1 MKFRTKLIIGFSV
14 IVFFI
19 SAILGIVY
27 YQFNSKHITEM
38 TRQNLEFYAEQL
50 TVNMDNMVE
59 SMKQVTDYI
68 VSDPDMLSAIQ
79 AMPRYHETGAAQER
93 KKQGEVITSGLS
105 LYYLNRDFY
114 RVLVFNEMGDVFS
127 STNTGSGI
135 IDRNRNISEISW
147 LSDAAAAKGKV
158 VLVPPH
164 EDRWGL
170 RGSEKVFS
178 LARKIQ
184 GGNFGYIEVQ
194 NEAEKLESVLYVPDA
209 NVKVIVYLPDGRIFY
224 ESEKFP
230 EQFTDYIFNMQEKFL
245 QTGTDKGDYRIAAVH
260 TSEKSAIR
268 AAVVQDSQG
277 MFADMKQVVLL
288 SAFLALGC
296 FVISEAVAVIIANK
310 LSRPIMQ
317 LRDQMENTG
326 IENLDMEPVIFNTD
340 DEMEALS
347 IAYQKLIRRLN
358 EAMVKEKRISLLQL
372 QAQFDTLQAQ
382 VNPHFIYNVLN
393 VISNRGIVDEDEEI
407 CEICGSLAAMLR
419 YSANNK
425 ERYATVKEEFAYLD
439 KYIYLL
445 KSRYEHRL
453 EVTVDYDLSIEGE
466 VLPKIV
472 IQQLVENSIQHGY
485 KNGKDIMKICVHGW
499 RDEQGWYIRVHDN
512 GDGIT
517 EQISLKLENKMENI
531 RRKIMRSQS
540 NIELEI
546 GGMGLANT
554 YARMFLMY
562 TDRVIFD
569 MKNCQDGFSITVGV
583 RNRREDDSVSG
594 NDCG

>member
-1 MKFRTKLIIGFSV
+1 M
-14 IVFFI
+14 
-19 SAILGIVY
+19 
-27 YQFNSKHITEM
+27 
-38 TRQNLEFYAEQL
+38 
-50 TVNMDNMVE
+50 
-59 SMKQVTDYI
+59 
-68 VSDPDMLSAIQ
+68 
-79 AMPRYHETGAAQER
+79 
-93 KKQGEVITSGLS
+93 
-105 LYYLNRDFY
+105 
-114 RVLVFNEMGDVFS
+114 
-127 STNTGSGI
+127 
-135 IDRNRNISEISW
+135 
-147 LSDAAAAKGKV
+147 
-158 VLVPPH
+158 
-164 EDRWGL
+164 
-170 RGSEKVFS
+170 
-178 LARKIQ
+178 
-184 GGNFGYIEVQ
+184 
-194 NEAEKLESVLYVPDA
+194 
-209 NVKVIVYLPDGRIFY
+209 
-224 ESEKFP
+224 
-230 EQFTDYIFNMQEKFL
+230 

-485 KNGKDIMKICVHGW
+485 KNGKDIMKICVQGW

>member
-14 IVFFI
+14 IIFFI

-27 YQFNSKHITEM
+27 YRFNSKHITEM
-38 TRQNLEFYAEQL
+38 TRQNLQFYAEQL

-68 VSDPDMLSAIQ
+68 VSDPDMLYAIQ
-79 AMPRYHETGAAQER
+79 AMPRYHETGKEEER
-93 KKQGEVITSGLS
+93 KKQGEVIISGLS

-127 STNTGSGI
+127 NTNNGLGI
-135 IDRNRNISEISW
+135 INRNRNISEISW

-158 VLVPPH
+158 VLVSPH

-170 RGSEKVFS
+170 RGSEEVFS
-178 LARKIQ
+178 LVRKIQ

-194 NEAEKLESVLYVPDA
+194 NEAEKLKSVLYVPDA
-209 NVKVIVYLPDGRIFY
+209 NVKVIVYLPDGKIFF
-224 ESEKFP
+224 ESEQFSEKFTNRV
-230 EQFTDYIFNMQEKFL
+230 FKMQEKFL
-245 QTGTDKGDYRIAAVH
+245 ETGTDKGNYRIAAVH
-260 TSEKSAIR
+260 TSEKSGIR

-277 MFADMKQVVLL
+277 MFSDMKQVVLL
-288 SAFLALGC
+288 SAMLALGC
-296 FVISEAVAVIIANK
+296 FMISEAVVVVIANK

-347 IAYQKLIRRLN
+347 IAYQKLLKRLN
-358 EAMVKEKRISLLQL
+358 EAMVKEKRSSLLQL

-425 ERYATVKEEFAYLD
+425 ERYATVKEEFTYLD

-453 EVTVDYDLSIEGE
+453 EVTVNCALSIEAE

-485 KNGKDIMKICVHGW
+485 KNGRNIMKIHVQGW

-512 GDGIT
+512 GEG
-517 EQISLKLENKMENI
+517 S
-531 RRKIMRSQS
+531 
-540 NIELEI
+540 
-546 GGMGLANT
+546 
-554 YARMFLMY
+554 
-562 TDRVIFD
+562 
-569 MKNCQDGFSITVGV
+569 
-583 RNRREDDSVSG
+583 RNRFYRD
-594 NDCG
+594 

>member
-14 IVFFI
+14 IIFFI

-27 YQFNSKHITEM
+27 YRFNSKHITEM
-38 TRQNLEFYAEQL
+38 TRQNLQFYAEQL

-68 VSDPDMLSAIQ
+68 VSDPDMLYAIQ
-79 AMPRYHETGAAQER
+79 AMPRYHETGKEQER
-93 KKQGEVITSGLS
+93 KKQGEVIISGLS

-127 STNTGSGI
+127 STNNGLGI
-135 IDRNRNISEISW
+135 INRNRNISEISW
-147 LSDAAAAKGKV
+147 LSDAAAKGKV
-158 VLVPPH
+158 VLVSPH

-170 RGSEKVFS
+170 RGSEEVFS
-178 LARKIQ
+178 LVRKIQ

-194 NEAEKLESVLYVPDA
+194 NEAEKLKSVLYVPDA
-209 NVKVIVYLPDGRIFY
+209 NVKVIVYLPDGKIFF
-224 ESEKFP
+224 ESEKFS
-230 EQFTDYIFNMQEKFL
+230 EKFTNRVFKMQEKFL
-245 QTGTDKGDYRIAAVH
+245 ETGTDKGNYRIAAVH
-260 TSEKSAIR
+260 TSEKSGIR

-277 MFADMKQVVLL
+277 MFSDMKQVVLL
-288 SAFLALGC
+288 SALLALGC
-296 FVISEAVAVIIANK
+296 FMISEVVVVVIANK

-347 IAYQKLIRRLN
+347 IAYQKLIKRLN
-358 EAMVKEKRISLLQL
+358 EAMVKEKRSSLLQL

-425 ERYATVKEEFAYLD
+425 ERYATVKEEFTYLD

-453 EVTVDYDLSIEGE
+453 EVTVNCALSIEAE

-485 KNGKDIMKICVHGW
+485 KNGRNIMKIHVQGW

-512 GDGIT
+512 GEGIT
-517 EQISLKLENKMENI
+517 EQILQGLEKKMENI
-531 RRKIMRSQS
+531 RRKIIRSQS

-562 TDRVIFD
+562 TDRVVFD

-583 RNRREDDSVSG
+583 RNRKENVSVSG
-594 NDCG
+594 NDRG

>member
-1 MKFRTKLIIGFSV
+1 M
-14 IVFFI
+14 
-19 SAILGIVY
+19 
-27 YQFNSKHITEM
+27 
-38 TRQNLEFYAEQL
+38 
-50 TVNMDNMVE
+50 
-59 SMKQVTDYI
+59 
-68 VSDPDMLSAIQ
+68 
-79 AMPRYHETGAAQER
+79 
-93 KKQGEVITSGLS
+93 
-105 LYYLNRDFY
+105 
-114 RVLVFNEMGDVFS
+114 
-127 STNTGSGI
+127 
-135 IDRNRNISEISW
+135 
-147 LSDAAAAKGKV
+147 
-158 VLVPPH
+158 
-164 EDRWGL
+164 
-170 RGSEKVFS
+170 
-178 LARKIQ
+178 
-184 GGNFGYIEVQ
+184 
-194 NEAEKLESVLYVPDA
+194 
-209 NVKVIVYLPDGRIFY
+209 
-224 ESEKFP
+224 
-230 EQFTDYIFNMQEKFL
+230 
-245 QTGTDKGDYRIAAVH
+245 H

>member
-1 MKFRTKLIIGFSV
+1 M
-14 IVFFI
+14 
-19 SAILGIVY
+19 
-27 YQFNSKHITEM
+27 
-38 TRQNLEFYAEQL
+38 EQAL
-50 TVNMDNMVE
+50 FHTVVDFG
-59 SMKQVTDYI
+59 K
-68 VSDPDMLSAIQ
+68 VSD
-79 AMPRYHETGAAQER
+79 G
-93 KKQGEVITSGLS
+93 
-105 LYYLNRDFY
+105 
-114 RVLVFNEMGDVFS
+114 
-127 STNTGSGI
+127 
-135 IDRNRNISEISW
+135 
-147 LSDAAAAKGKV
+147 
-158 VLVPPH
+158 
-164 EDRWGL
+164 
-170 RGSEKVFS
+170 
-178 LARKIQ
+178 
-184 GGNFGYIEVQ
+184 
-194 NEAEKLESVLYVPDA
+194 
-209 NVKVIVYLPDGRIFY
+209 
-224 ESEKFP
+224 
-230 EQFTDYIFNMQEKFL
+230 
-245 QTGTDKGDYRIAAVH
+245 
-260 TSEKSAIR
+260 
-268 AAVVQDSQG
+268 
-277 MFADMKQVVLL
+277 
-288 SAFLALGC
+288 
-296 FVISEAVAVIIANK
+296 
-310 LSRPIMQ
+310 
-317 LRDQMENTG
+317 
-326 IENLDMEPVIFNTD
+326 
-340 DEMEALS
+340 
-347 IAYQKLIRRLN
+347 
-358 EAMVKEKRISLLQL
+358 
-372 QAQFDTLQAQ
+372 
-382 VNPHFIYNVLN
+382 LN

-485 KNGKDIMKICVHGW
+485 KNGKDIMKICVQGW